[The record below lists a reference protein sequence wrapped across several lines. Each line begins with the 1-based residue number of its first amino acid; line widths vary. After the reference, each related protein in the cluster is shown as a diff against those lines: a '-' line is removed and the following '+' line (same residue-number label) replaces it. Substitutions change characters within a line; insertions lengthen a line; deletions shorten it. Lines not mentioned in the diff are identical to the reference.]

1 MIRFINK
8 QQLVRERLAREL
20 LVLHLEGRDHLRPV
34 QQYAESYGVGRGTVQ
49 SAFQELKDCGAIVLN
64 ACGARGT
71 FLERVEQR
79 KLFDACGYGEL
90 ICLMPLNIN
99 RDYRGL
105 ATGIYETISAKDLP
119 IHILFARGSRNR
131 IKMLLRQK
139 CDFVAMSQLA
149 CEAAIERRG
158 HTIEAVQALG
168 SYPAELGVIT
178 RRGRDYVPGQTK
190 VAFDRY
196 SYDQCA
202 LHALLGM
209 RPDERKDCLNV
220 QLADMVRLGM
230 VEAALYDRCA
240 VPEDGELQFHPLE
253 MPEETRAKLHRAV
266 VVIRHGDEPM
276 RDLLKSTLKMEVVTR
291 VQEEVLAG
299 TRLVKY

>member
-1 MIRFINK
+1 MIRSINK

-139 CDFVAMSQLA
+139 CDFVAISQLA

-220 QLADMVRLGM
+220 QLRTWCARAWWRRRCTT
-230 VEAALYDRCA
+230 AAPCRRMENCNFTRWKCPRRRARNCTGRWWSSGTATSRCA
-240 VPEDGELQFHPLE
+240 
-253 MPEETRAKLHRAV
+253 TC
-266 VVIRHGDEPM
+266 
-276 RDLLKSTLKMEVVTR
+276 
-291 VQEEVLAG
+291 
-299 TRLVKY
+299 